1 MLKGR
6 KQKFSERFPAHEMK
20 ATIPVLM
27 STPLAARLKK
37 LADEITSMSI
47 KPGAKRGSRH
57 CEEAI
62 PASPFFY

>member
-6 KQKFSERFPAHEMK
+6 KQKYNERFPAHEMK

-37 LADEITSMSI
+37 LADEIKYEHNTRR
-47 KPGAKRGSRH
+47 KEP
-57 CEEAI
+57 
-62 PASPFFY
+62 SP

>member
-6 KQKFSERFPAHEMK
+6 KQKYNERFPAHEMK

-37 LADEITSMSI
+37 LADEIKYEHKTRRKEKS
-47 KPGAKRGSRH
+47 
-57 CEEAI
+57 EEA
-62 PASPFFY
+62 